1 LGASVNWGI
10 ASDRGRSASRF
21 AKILGFNSLIYD
33 WPRLAEGR
41 GGMRVLDDIGLA
53 LYWKKDQNCFGE
65 ALAYGGGRE
74 PGWAHSVAAKAAG
87 AELLVRLRFDSSPL
101 RQVIAHVVFKLFEPS
116 GAL

>member
-1 LGASVNWGI
+1 MGASVNWGI

-21 AKILGFNSLIYD
+21 AKILGFNSLIYN

-41 GGMRVLDDIGLA
+41 RNASPRRHWLSSLQE
-53 LYWKKDQNCFGE
+53 KEQNGFGE